1 MTPDYSDLIPVF
13 GLIAI
18 LLFTGFLLGTAFD
31 YFSDGEISCSSYN
44 IKEVEKNNF
53 QFTVRCY
60 PK

>member
-1 MTPDYSDLIPVF
+1 MTPDYSDLIQGF

-18 LLFTGFLLGTAFD
+18 LLILAFLFSIAFD